1 MSARPLV
8 LIAGIGEGLGASL
21 ATTFAIAGYDV
32 VGVARSDQ
40 VARLIDAA
48 VREQQGAYTHLQ
60 ADLTDAAGLGAALR
74 PLAQRVD
81 VLIHTAHQLLIKP
94 SAETTPQEFEAVW
107 RAGCLSAM
115 QVASEVAPAMVARG
129 SGTMIF
135 TGATASTRGGAGFS
149 AFASAKFALRG
160 FAQALARELGP
171 RGVHIA
177 HVILDGLIDGPQTT
191 ARFGPGSKPRM
202 HPDSIAAAYL
212 GLARQHWSAWSHEID
227 LRPFTET
234 F

>member
-1 MSARPLV
+1 LV

-32 VGVARSDQ
+32 VGLSRSDRA
-40 VARLIDAA
+40 VRLIDAA

-74 PLAQRVD
+74 PLAHRVD

-94 SAETTPQEFEAVW
+94 SGETTPQEFEAVW

-149 AFASAKFALRG
+149 AFARPSS
-160 FAQALARELGP
+160 
-171 RGVHIA
+171 
-177 HVILDGLIDGPQTT
+177 
-191 ARFGPGSKPRM
+191 RFGASRRHSRANSGPVACTSPTSSWT
-202 HPDSIAAAYL
+202 D
-212 GLARQHWSAWSHEID
+212 
-227 LRPFTET
+227 
-234 F
+234 

>member
-1 MSARPLV
+1 MSVPPLV

-32 VGVARSDQ
+32 VGLSRSDRA
-40 VARLIDAA
+40 VRLIDAA

-74 PLAQRVD
+74 PLAHRVD

-94 SAETTPQEFEAVW
+94 SGETTPQEFEAVW

-212 GLARQHWSAWSHEID
+212 ALARQHRSAWSHEID